1 MKLSVYLFGPARE
14 AAGTGRATVTVG
26 AEPTVANL
34 LTALATA
41 HPGLEALLARSRV
54 AVNHVYADAAESIA
68 AEDEIAVI
76 PPVGGG

>member
-1 MKLSVYLFGPARE
+1 
-14 AAGTGRATVTVG
+14 VTVG
-26 AEPTVANL
+26 AEPTVASL